1 MSPSLLQRLFR
12 KEIRREDLQVE
23 AAVYAGTFE
32 GQEEGSDF
40 ILEVR
45 FSHSNDLPVDIE
57 KMNLVTERGFALEK
71 LERTFHFD
79 GTGRSEYH
87 LEKRE
92 EAYLLH
98 LAIPVSYLDLITAW
112 ETDIEVST
120 ASGRCYRSRI
130 DRSALELLILGEGSM
145 TRPCPL
151 NRTPAPAR

>member
-1 MSPSLLQRLFR
+1 MSPSLLRRLFH
-12 KEIRREDLQVE
+12 KEIHQEDLKVE

-32 GQEEGSDF
+32 GQDEGSDF
-40 ILEVR
+40 ILEIR
-45 FSHSNDLPVDIE
+45 FSHSAEGPVDIE

-98 LAIPVSYLDLITAW
+98 LAIPVPYLDLLAAW
-112 ETDIEVST
+112 DTYVEVT
-120 ASGRCYRSRI
+120 THSGRRYRSKI
-130 DRSALELLILGEGSM
+130 DRTALEFLILGEG
-145 TRPCPL
+145 TLPCPL